1 MARIA
6 AEGGRAMMLCIPEVL
21 TRAELERLRTALAGA
36 EFADGKAT
44 TGYRARRVKNNLQLA
59 RDNAVGKEI
68 APLIEQALWRS
79 ETFGW
84 AVWPKQIRGI
94 LFSRY
99 EPGMGYGNHVDNA
112 IMGKASLWRSD
123 VAFTIFLADPTDY
136 DGGELV
142 IESALGAQEVKLAAG
157 EAVVYPASSV
167 HRVAQVTRGQR
178 LAAIGWVQSQVRDPA
193 QREILYDLERIKRLL
208 AERLPEAPETDW
220 AFKTQANLLRMWAD
234 P

>member
-1 MARIA
+1 
-6 AEGGRAMMLCIPEVL
+6 MMLCIPEVL
-21 TRAELERLRTALAGA
+21 ARSELERLRSALADA
-36 EFADGKAT
+36 DFADGKAT

-59 RDNAVGKEI
+59 RDNPVGNELATI
-68 APLIEQALWRS
+68 IEQALWRS
-79 ETFGW
+79 DTFGR

-94 LFSRY
+94 LLSRY
-99 EPGMGYGNHVDNA
+99 DPGMGYGNHVDNA
-112 IMGKASLWRSD
+112 LMGKANVWRSD
-123 VAFTIFLADPTDY
+123 VAFTIFLADPMEY

-142 IESALGAQEVKLAAG
+142 IESPLGTQEVKLAAG

-167 HRVAQVTRGQR
+167 HRVAEVTRGR
-178 LAAIGWVQSQVRDPA
+178 RFAAVGWVQSQVRDPA

>member
-1 MARIA
+1 
-6 AEGGRAMMLCIPEVL
+6 MMLCIPEVL

-44 TGYRARRVKNNLQLA
+44 AGYRGRRVKNNLQLS
-59 RDNAVGKEI
+59 RENAVGKDI
-68 APLIEQALWRS
+68 APIIEQALWRNA
-79 ETFGW
+79 TFGW

-123 VAFTIFLADPTDY
+123 IAFTLFLADPTDY
-136 DGGELV
+136 DGGELI
-142 IESALGAQEVKLAAG
+142 IESPLGAQEVKLAAG

-167 HRVAQVTRGQR
+167 HRVAEVTRGQR
-178 LAAIGWVQSQVRDPA
+178 LAAVGWVQSQVRDPA

-208 AERLPEAPETDW
+208 AERLPDAPETDL
-220 AFKTQANLLRMWAD
+220 AFKTQSNLLRMWAD

>member
-1 MARIA
+1 MGAPIARRP
-6 AEGGRAMMLCIPEVL
+6 GVGKGRPVRPRRTATSPLPCRSCVATDGTDRRGRGRTMMLCIPEVL

-68 APLIEQALWRS
+68 APLIEQALWRN

-123 VAFTIFLADPTDY
+123 VAFTIFLADPADY
-136 DGGELV
+136 EGGELV
-142 IESALGAQEVKLAAG
+142 IESPLGVQEVKL
-157 EAVVYPASSV
+157 
-167 HRVAQVTRGQR
+167 
-178 LAAIGWVQSQVRDPA
+178 
-193 QREILYDLERIKRLL
+193 
-208 AERLPEAPETDW
+208 
-220 AFKTQANLLRMWAD
+220 
-234 P
+234 

>member
-1 MARIA
+1 
-6 AEGGRAMMLCIPEVL
+6 MMLCIPEVL
-21 TRAELERLRTALAGA
+21 TREELERLRTGLAGA

-44 TGYRARRVKNNLQLA
+44 TGYRGRRVKNNLQLS
-59 RDNAVGKEI
+59 RENAVGKEL
-68 APLIEQALWRS
+68 APVVEQALWRNR
-79 ETFGW
+79 TFAW

-99 EPGMGYGNHVDNA
+99 EPGMRYGNHVDNA
-112 IMGKASLWRSD
+112 IMGKTSLWRSD
-123 VAFTIFLADPTDY
+123 VAFTIFLGDPADY

-167 HRVAQVTRGQR
+167 HRVAEVTRGQR
-178 LAAIGWVQSQVRDPA
+178 LAAIGWAQSQVRDPA

-208 AERLPEAPETDW
+208 AERLPDAPETDW

>member
-1 MARIA
+1 
-6 AEGGRAMMLCIPEVL
+6 MMLCIPEVL
-21 TRAELERLRTALAGA
+21 TRAELERMRTVLAGA
-36 EFADGKAT
+36 EFADGRAT
-44 TGYRARRVKNNLQLA
+44 AGYRGRRVKNNLQLS
-59 RDNAVGKEI
+59 RENAAGNDM
-68 APLIEQALWRS
+68 ALIVEQALWRN

-99 EPGMGYGNHVDNA
+99 EPGMSYGNHVDNA
-112 IMGKASLWRSD
+112 IMGKANLWRSD
-123 VAFTIFLADPTDY
+123 VAFTVFLADPADY

-142 IESALGAQEVKLAAG
+142 IESPLGAQEIKLAAG

-167 HRVAQVTRGQR
+167 HRVAEVTRGRR
-178 LAAIGWVQSQVRDPA
+178 LAAVGWVQSQVRDSA
-193 QREILYDLERIKRLL
+193 QREVLWDLERIKRLM
-208 AERLPEAPETDW
+208 ATRLPDAPETDL

>member
-1 MARIA
+1 
-6 AEGGRAMMLCIPEVL
+6 MMLCIPEVL
-21 TRAELERLRTALAGA
+21 TRAELERMRTVLAGA
-36 EFADGKAT
+36 EFADGRAT
-44 TGYRARRVKNNLQLA
+44 AGYRGRRVKNNLQLS
-59 RDNAVGKEI
+59 RENAAGNDM
-68 APLIEQALWRS
+68 ALIVEQALWRN

-99 EPGMGYGNHVDNA
+99 EPGMSYGNHVDNA
-112 IMGKASLWRSD
+112 IMGKANLWRSD
-123 VAFTIFLADPTDY
+123 VAFTVFLADPADY

-142 IESALGAQEVKLAAG
+142 IESPLGAQEIKLAAG

-167 HRVAQVTRGQR
+167 HRVAEVTRGQR
-178 LAAIGWVQSQVRDPA
+178 LAAVGWVQSQVRDPA
-193 QREILYDLERIKRLL
+193 QREVLWDLERIKRLM
-208 AERLPEAPETDW
+208 ATRLPDAPETDL

>member
-1 MARIA
+1 
-6 AEGGRAMMLCIPEVL
+6 MMLCIPEVL
-21 TRAELERLRTALAGA
+21 TRAELERMRTVLAGA
-36 EFADGKAT
+36 EFADGRAT
-44 TGYRARRVKNNLQLA
+44 AGYRGRRVKNNLQLS
-59 RDNAVGKEI
+59 RENAAGNDM
-68 APLIEQALWRS
+68 ALIVEQALWRN

-99 EPGMGYGNHVDNA
+99 EPGMSYGNHVDNA
-112 IMGKASLWRSD
+112 IMGKANLWRSD
-123 VAFTIFLADPTDY
+123 VAFTVFLADPADY

-142 IESALGAQEVKLAAG
+142 IESPLGAQEIKLAAG

-167 HRVAQVTRGQR
+167 HRVAEVTRGQR
-178 LAAIGWVQSQVRDPA
+178 LAAVGWVQSQVRDPA
-193 QREILYDLERIKRLL
+193 QREVLYDLERIKRLM
-208 AERLPEAPETDW
+208 ATRLPDAPETDL

>member
-1 MARIA
+1 
-6 AEGGRAMMLCIPEVL
+6 MMLCIPEVL
-21 TRAELERLRTALAGA
+21 TRAELERMRTVLAGA
-36 EFADGKAT
+36 EFADGRAT
-44 TGYRARRVKNNLQLA
+44 AGYRGRRVKNNLQLS
-59 RDNAVGKEI
+59 RENAAGNDM
-68 APLIEQALWRS
+68 ALIVEQALWRN

-99 EPGMGYGNHVDNA
+99 EPGMSYGNHVDNA
-112 IMGKASLWRSD
+112 IMGKANLWRSD
-123 VAFTIFLADPTDY
+123 VAFTVFLADPADY

-142 IESALGAQEVKLAAG
+142 IESPLGAQEIKLAAG

-167 HRVAQVTRGQR
+167 HRVAEVTRGQR
-178 LAAIGWVQSQVRDPA
+178 LAAVGWVQSQVRDSA
-193 QREILYDLERIKRLL
+193 QREVLWDLERIKRLM
-208 AERLPEAPETDW
+208 ATRLPDAPETDL